1 VMDGGD
7 GVATAADSPVAV
19 SYVTTFENGTTTIA
33 ARTGA
38 DRRTRATTSVAGHW
52 GIPRVTMNGGVGG
65 LSANGRVLVLAHP
78 YDGGNGELQTSSA
91 FKVFGTKP
99 LALRKTVTLHGDFGF
114 DALSPDGRMLYLI
127 EHASAEDLLSYRV
140 RAYDVRAGKL
150 LRRVIA
156 DKRQTSWLMN
166 GMPVARA
173 ASADGRW
180 VYTLY
185 SSGQN
190 YPFVHALDTT
200 RRTAVCIGL
209 PWQWSSSNDEIY
221 NAQLRLDAGRLVV
234 EGAHG
239 FGTRFALDTRTFKV
253 TKL

>member
-1 VMDGGD
+1 MNGGD
-7 GVATAADSPVAV
+7 GVASPTDSPVAV
-19 SYVTTFENGTTTIA
+19 SYVTTFKEGTTTIT
-33 ARTGA
+33 ARRQA
-38 DRRTRATTSVAGHW
+38 DQRTLATTSVAGHW

-65 LSANGRVLVLAHP
+65 LSANGRVLVLAQP

-99 LALRKTVTLHGDFGF
+99 LALRKTITLGGDFGF

-150 LRRVIA
+150 LPRVIA
-156 DKRQTSWLMN
+156 DKRQASWLMQ

-173 ASADGRW
+173 TSADGRW

-185 SSGQN
+185 TSGQN
-190 YPFVHALDTT
+190 YPFVHALDSVK
-200 RRTAVCIGL
+200 RTAVCIGL
-209 PWQWSSSNDEIY
+209 PWQWSTSEQEIY
-221 NAQLRLDAGRLVV
+221 DAELRLDSGRLVV
-234 EGAHG
+234 EGNHG
-239 FGTRFALDTRTFKV
+239 LGTRFALDTRTFRV